1 MPRRFGRGRVRAWSS
16 QPSRCRAT
24 RKPATWG
31 TSDGAI
37 WSWRFKDAAPRLLGR
52 HARSVAA
59 VDMSRDAHTAASAT
73 EDEVKLWDVAQGSAL
88 ASVAGAGFVPD
99 RNARCFRMGE
109 DGSVLWAG
117 PAFVKRH
124 EDGSTMSYGGPAL
137 KRWHPGDP
145 AISLVEHPEGS
156 ALVAL
161 SADRRRALVMRG
173 RDRAEDLTL
182 YELGDTQRCFA
193 LPMPGPSFAL
203 STAVM
208 SAAGL
213 RAASADYEHD
223 LFVWDLERAVTPLP
237 QPQLVPW
244 HDMMFAGF
252 STDGCSAVFE
262 RADGA
267 VTIID
272 VESGAA
278 VAKAAVPEIWRDPPD
293 SASTARESDGQWGHT
308 SQPPRPQGQRQDQR
322 QRLSRGRF
330 RPVAR
335 AHDHWV
341 VGRHA
346 RVCRRARSHP
356 RTKWALG
363 GDGVA

>member
-1 MPRRFGRGRVRAWSS
+1 M
-16 QPSRCRAT
+16 
-24 RKPATWG
+24 
-31 TSDGAI
+31 
-37 WSWRFKDAAPRLLGR
+37 
-52 HARSVAA
+52 AA

-73 EDEVKLWDVAQGSAL
+73 DEVKLWDVAQGSTL

-99 RNARCFRMGE
+99 RFARCFRMGK

-124 EDGSTMSYGGPAL
+124 EDDSTISYGCPAL

-145 AISLVEHPEGS
+145 AISLVEHPEVS

-161 SADRRRALVMRG
+161 SADGRRALVTRG
-173 RDRAEDLTL
+173 RDRAEELTL
-182 YELGDTQRCFA
+182 YELGDTPRCVA
-193 LPMPGPSFAL
+193 LPMPGPSFAV

-208 SAAGL
+208 SAGGL

-223 LFVWDLERAVTPLP
+223 LFVWDLKRAVTPLP

-244 HDMMFAGF
+244 HGMMFAGF

-262 RADGA
+262 RADGT

-278 VAKAAVPEIWRDPPD
+278 VANAAVPEIWRDPPD
-293 SASTARESDGQWGHT
+293 SASTARESDGHGDTPRSRRGRKARGKTSANDYPVDDFGQSRGHT
-308 SQPPRPQGQRQDQR
+308 ATVMQVRR
-322 QRLSRGRF
+322 SRNERWEATVSHDGR
-330 RPVAR
+330 
-335 AHDHWV
+335 
-341 VGRHA
+341 A
-346 RVCRRARSHP
+346 RVWTWPAIARSLPSRARWVSLAVTGH
-356 RTKWALG
+356 RTAARWR
-363 GDGVA
+363 